1 LAGLV
6 NRGDVKLL
14 NEVKT
19 QIEKIIKTALKKAI
33 SQNQLSLEEIPEI
46 KVELP
51 KMEEHGDLACPLGLT
66 LAKQVK
72 MPPRKIAE
80 IIVAHIDIDCEPF
93 INKIEIAGPGF
104 INFFLSNEWLY
115 ALLKSIQTQD
125 TEFGKCNIGHGK
137 RIQVEFVSANP
148 TGPLNVVN
156 GRAAAVGDVIVNL
169 LNAVGYNAEREYYT
183 NDAGGQA
190 YALAY
195 SIDARYRQL
204 LSEKDFPFP
213 ENGYP
218 GEYVKEL
225 AQEIIERDGKIY
237 LEMDENERIE
247 AFRKIGCAEI
257 VEEQK
262 NDLKRFGVNYDIWM
276 SEQSIRDSGKPNEII
291 RLLSQKGYLYES
303 DKPSGEKA
311 GFQSMTGI
319 ATWFKSTEFGDVEDR
334 VVVKSDGNFT
344 YIVPDIAYHYNKFT
358 RGFDKVIDLWG
369 PDHHAQ
375 IGSLKA
381 SMKALGFADD
391 QLEILIVQQV
401 NILEKGEAR
410 RMSKRKGQFYTLSQL
425 IDELA
430 ENVDERFA
438 VDVARYF
445 FLMLNTN
452 AKLNFDIN
460 LAIQQA
466 NENPVFYVQY
476 AHARICSI
484 FRQME
489 THPCPSQEGKR
500 GIKKLP
506 IGEVQLDRMT
516 SDEEIKLMKKLAEF
530 PELIVSSAMT
540 LEPHRI
546 PHYLQDTAALF
557 HAFYN
562 KHRVLDNAEP
572 ELTQARLVLVDCVR
586 TVLKNGLTL
595 MGITAPESM

>member
-1 LAGLV
+1 
-6 NRGDVKLL
+6 LL
-14 NEVKT
+14 NEIKIS
-19 QIEKIIKTALKKAI
+19 IEKIIKTALEKAI

-46 KVELP
+46 RVELP
-51 KMEEHGDLACPLGLT
+51 KMEEHGDFACPLGLT
-66 LAKQVK
+66 LAKQAK

-80 IIVAHIDIDCEPF
+80 MIVSHIDINCESL

-115 ALLKSIQTQD
+115 DLLKNIQMQD
-125 TEFGKCNIGHGK
+125 TEFGKSNIGQEE

-169 LNAVGYNAEREYYT
+169 LNAVGYKAEREYYT

-190 YALAY
+190 YALAR
-195 SIDARYRQL
+195 SIEARYRQL
-204 LSEKDFPFP
+204 LGEIDFPFP

-237 LEMDENERIE
+237 LEMDETERIE
-247 AFRKIGCAEI
+247 TFRQLGCAKI
-257 VEEQK
+257 VEGQK
-262 NDLKRFGVNYDIWM
+262 NDLKRFSVNYDVWM
-276 SEQSIRDSGKPNEII
+276 SEQSIRDSGKPAEII
-291 RLLSQKGYLYES
+291 QILSQKGYLYES
-303 DKPSGEKA
+303 DKPSGEKS

-319 ATWFKSTEFGDVEDR
+319 ATWFKSTEFGDEEDR

-369 PDHHAQ
+369 PDHH
-375 IGSLKA
+375 GYVGRMKA
-381 SMKALGFADD
+381 AMKALGVTDD

-401 NILEKGEAR
+401 NILEKGEAK

-425 IDELA
+425 MNELA

-445 FLMLNTN
+445 FIMINTN
-452 AKLNFDIN
+452 AHLDFDIN

-466 NENPVFYVQY
+466 DENPVFYVQY

-489 THPCPSQEGKR
+489 ER
-500 GIKKLP
+500 GIKKIP
-506 IGEVQLDRMT
+506 INEVQLDVMT
-516 SDEEIKLMKKLAEF
+516 SDEETRLMKKLAEF
-530 PELIVSSAMT
+530 PELIVGSAMT

-546 PHYLQDTAALF
+546 PHYLQDIASLF
-557 HAFYN
+557 HTFYN
-562 KHRVLDNAEP
+562 KHRVLDDAEP
-572 ELTQARLVLVDCVR
+572 ELTQARLGLVDCVR
-586 TVLKNGLTL
+586 TVLQNGLTL

>member
-1 LAGLV
+1 
-6 NRGDVKLL
+6 LL
-14 NEVKT
+14 NEVKS
-19 QIEKIIKTALKKAI
+19 QIEEIIRTALAKAI
-33 SQNQLSLEEIPEI
+33 SQNQLPLRKIPEVN
-46 KVELP
+46 VEQP
-51 KMEEHGDLACPLGLT
+51 KMEAHGDIACPLGLN
-66 LAKQVK
+66 LAKQTK

-80 IIVAHIDIDCEPF
+80 IIVAQIDANCEPL
-93 INKIEIAGPGF
+93 IDKVEIAGPGF

-115 ALLKSIQTQD
+115 ELLKNIRTQD
-125 TEFGKCNIGHGK
+125 TEFGKCDIGHGK

-190 YALAY
+190 YALAH
-195 SIDARYRQL
+195 SIEARYRQL
-204 LSEKDFPFP
+204 LGEADFPFP

-225 AQEIIERDGKIY
+225 AKEIIEQDGKIY
-237 LEMDENERIE
+237 LEMDEKERIE
-247 AFRKIGCAEI
+247 AFRQIGCARI

-262 NDLKRFGVNYDIWM
+262 NVLKRFGVIYDVWM
-276 SEQSIRDSGKPNEII
+276 SEQSIRDSGKPAEII
-291 RLLSQKGYLYES
+291 KLLAEKGYLYES

-311 GFQSMTGI
+311 GFESMTGV
-319 ATWFKSTEFGDVEDR
+319 ATWFKSTEFGDEEDR
-334 VVVKSDGNFT
+334 VLIKSDGTFT
-344 YIVPDIAYHYNKFT
+344 YIVPDIAYHYNKFA

-369 PDHHAQ
+369 PDHHGYVDRMKSA
-375 IGSLKA
+375 
-381 SMKALGFADD
+381 MKALGITDD

-401 NILEKGEAR
+401 NILEKGEAK

-452 AKLNFDIN
+452 AHLDFDIN

-466 NENPVFYVQY
+466 DENPVFYVQY

-484 FRQME
+484 FQKME
-489 THPCPSQEGKR
+489 ERGVKR
-500 GIKKLP
+500 LP
-506 IGEVQLDRMT
+506 IDEVRLELMT
-516 SDEEIKLMKKLAEF
+516 SDEEIRLMKKLAEF
-530 PELIVSSAMT
+530 PEIVFGSAMT

-546 PHYLQDTAALF
+546 PHYLQDTASLF
-557 HAFYN
+557 HTFYN
-562 KHRVLDNAEP
+562 KHRVLDDAEP

-586 TVLKNGLTL
+586 TVLRNGLTL

>member
-1 LAGLV
+1 M
-6 NRGDVKLL
+6 L
-14 NEVKT
+14 NEVKS
-19 QIEKIIKTALKKAI
+19 QIEKIIRTALAKAI
-33 SQNQLSLEEIPEI
+33 SQNQLPLKKIPEV
-46 KVELP
+46 KVEQP
-51 KMEEHGDLACPLGLT
+51 KMEAHGDIACPLGLN
-66 LAKQVK
+66 LAKQAK
-72 MPPRKIAE
+72 MPPRQIAE
-80 IIVAHIDIDCEPF
+80 IIVAQIDVDCEPL
-93 INKIEIAGPGF
+93 IDKVEIAGPGF

-115 ALLKSIQTQD
+115 NLLKNIQTQD
-125 TEFGKCNIGHGK
+125 TEFGRCDIGQGK

-169 LNAVGYNAEREYYT
+169 LNAIGYNAEKEYYI

-190 YALAY
+190 YALAH
-195 SIDARYRQL
+195 SIEARYRQL
-204 LSEKDFPFP
+204 LGETDFPFP

-237 LEMDENERIE
+237 LEMDEIERIE
-247 AFRKIGCAEI
+247 AFRQIGCARI
-257 VEEQK
+257 VEGQK
-262 NDLKRFGVNYDIWM
+262 NDLKRFGVIYDVWM
-276 SEQSIRDSGKPNEII
+276 SEQYIRDSGKPAEII
-291 RLLSQKGYLYES
+291 KLLAEKGYLYES

-311 GFQSMTGI
+311 GFESMTGV
-319 ATWFKSTEFGDVEDR
+319 ATWFKSTEFGDEEDR
-334 VVVKSDGNFT
+334 VVIKSDGTFT

-369 PDHHAQ
+369 PDHH
-375 IGSLKA
+375 GYVGRMKA
-381 SMKALGFADD
+381 AMKALGITDD
-391 QLEILIVQQV
+391 QLKILIVQQV
-401 NILEKGEAR
+401 NILERGEAK

-452 AKLNFDIN
+452 AHLDFDIN

-466 NENPVFYVQY
+466 DENPVFYVQY

-484 FRQME
+484 FQKME
-489 THPCPSQEGKR
+489 ERGVKR
-500 GIKKLP
+500 FI
-506 IGEVQLDRMT
+506 IDEVQLELMT
-516 SDEEIKLMKKLAEF
+516 SDEEIRLMKKLAEF
-530 PELIVSSAMT
+530 PEIVVGSALN
-540 LEPHRI
+540 LEPHRV
-546 PHYLQDTAALF
+546 PHYLQDTASLF
-557 HAFYN
+557 HTFYN
-562 KHRVLDNAEP
+562 KHRVLNDAEP

-586 TVLKNGLTL
+586 TVLRNSLTL

>member
-1 LAGLV
+1 M
-6 NRGDVKLL
+6 L
-14 NEVKT
+14 NEVKS
-19 QIEKIIKTALKKAI
+19 QIEEIIRTALAKAI
-33 SQNQLSLEEIPEI
+33 SQNQLPLRKIPEVN
-46 KVELP
+46 VEQP
-51 KMEEHGDLACPLGLT
+51 KMEAHGDIACPLGLN
-66 LAKQVK
+66 LAKQTK

-80 IIVAHIDIDCEPF
+80 IIVAQIDANCEPL
-93 INKIEIAGPGF
+93 IDKVEIAGPGF

-115 ALLKSIQTQD
+115 ELLKNIRTQD
-125 TEFGKCNIGHGK
+125 TEFGKCDIGHGK

-190 YALAY
+190 YALAH
-195 SIDARYRQL
+195 SIEARYRQL
-204 LSEKDFPFP
+204 LGEADFPFP

-225 AQEIIERDGKIY
+225 AKEIIEQDGKIY
-237 LEMDENERIE
+237 LEMDEKERIE
-247 AFRKIGCAEI
+247 AFRQIGCARI

-262 NDLKRFGVNYDIWM
+262 NVLKRFGVIYDVWM
-276 SEQSIRDSGKPNEII
+276 SEQSIRDSGKPAEII
-291 RLLSQKGYLYES
+291 KLLAEKGYLYES

-311 GFQSMTGI
+311 GFESMTGV
-319 ATWFKSTEFGDVEDR
+319 ATWFKSTEFGDEEDR
-334 VVVKSDGNFT
+334 VLIKSDGTFT
-344 YIVPDIAYHYNKFT
+344 YIVPDIAYHYNKFA

-369 PDHHAQ
+369 PDHHGYVDRMKSA
-375 IGSLKA
+375 
-381 SMKALGFADD
+381 MKALGITDD

-401 NILEKGEAR
+401 NILEKGEAK

-452 AKLNFDIN
+452 AHLDFDIN

-466 NENPVFYVQY
+466 DENPVFYVQY

-484 FRQME
+484 FQKME
-489 THPCPSQEGKR
+489 ERGVKR
-500 GIKKLP
+500 LP
-506 IGEVQLDRMT
+506 
-516 SDEEIKLMKKLAEF
+516 
-530 PELIVSSAMT
+530 
-540 LEPHRI
+540 
-546 PHYLQDTAALF
+546 
-557 HAFYN
+557 
-562 KHRVLDNAEP
+562 
-572 ELTQARLVLVDCVR
+572 
-586 TVLKNGLTL
+586 
-595 MGITAPESM
+595 